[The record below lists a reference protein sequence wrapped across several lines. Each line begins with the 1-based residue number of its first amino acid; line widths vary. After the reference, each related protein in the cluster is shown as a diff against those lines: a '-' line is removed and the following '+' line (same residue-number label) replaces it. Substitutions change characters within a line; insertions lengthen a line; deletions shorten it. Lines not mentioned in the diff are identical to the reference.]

1 MLFVRKASIYQHTN
15 GIYLSHLLSQGLYN
29 KCNEYFL
36 LSRENI
42 TIKKILVAVD
52 GSKTS
57 LDAAEH
63 AICQAE
69 KHNSELTALYV
80 VSSDVRYGYLEDDQ
94 KVGLTG
100 PLKEIVMM
108 AVEKGEKLLEEVKQ
122 KASKTDI
129 HIRTEV
135 IIGYT
140 SVAKSIVEYAEEHNI
155 DLIVIGTR
163 GMTGIKKMLLGST
176 ASEVVT
182 YAHCPVLIVK

>member
-1 MLFVRKASIYQHTN
+1 VLFVRKTSIYHHTI
-15 GIYLSHLLSQGLYN
+15 GIYLGSKLSQGLYN
-29 KCNEYFL
+29 KSNEYFI
-36 LSRENI
+36 LSQDNVI
-42 TIKKILVAVD
+42 IKKILVAVD

-57 LDAAEH
+57 LDAVEH
-63 AICQAE
+63 AICHAE
-69 KHNSELTALYV
+69 KHNSELTALYI

-108 AVEKGEKLLEEVKQ
+108 AVEKGEKLLDEVKQ

-129 HIRTEV
+129 DVKTEV

-140 SVAKSIVEYAEEHNI
+140 SVAKSIVEYAEERNI

-176 ASEVVT
+176 ATGVVT